1 MRYLLVKEVAKK
13 WNISERSVRNY
24 CTQGRVDEARL
35 NGKTWEIPEDAQKP
49 GRINRKKEVP
59 KTLLEILQEEKK
71 NRYSGGI
78 YHKTQIDLTYNSN
91 HIEAVSDS

>member
-35 NGKTWEIPEDAQKP
+35 NGKKW
-49 GRINRKKEVP
+49 
-59 KTLLEILQEEKK
+59 
-71 NRYSGGI
+71 
-78 YHKTQIDLTYNSN
+78 
-91 HIEAVSDS
+91 

>member
-35 NGKTWEIPEDAQKP
+35 NGKTWEIPEDAQI
-49 GRINRKKEVP
+49 GRAHV
-59 KTLLEILQEEKK
+59 
-71 NRYSGGI
+71 
-78 YHKTQIDLTYNSN
+78 
-91 HIEAVSDS
+91 